1 MFITQHSSDNRKE
14 KIRIHW
20 DWPIKI
26 ENKLLQNEQPV
37 RIKKAKLT
45 SQWKARFN
53 NSTAQGKR

>member
-14 KIRIHW
+14 KIRIYR

-37 RIKKAKLT
+37 RIEKAT
-45 SQWKARFN
+45 HQPMESEIQ
-53 NSTAQGKR
+53 